1 MWREW
6 LLFVALW
13 WMPIGV
19 SAQLERYDPDFG
31 LWATQAD
38 GTLKK
43 AKNFCDTIPLEVEDG
58 QLFLRVVMGSR
69 TYRFC
74 LDTGS
79 SQGMV
84 YQGNNISGL
93 QMLGNI
99 VSHDA
104 NNHSDTVGVVQLPP
118 FRLGSL
124 TISGYVASIMPR
136 QAISKKFDAIIG
148 FDLFNRG
155 ISGKIDTERGMLV
168 LTDQRKMFR
177 EEERK
182 GHWVKYR
189 LKWFVP
195 YLYVSPFV
203 RHTDEVLFD
212 TGFNQLYTMN
222 RESLEQ
228 HKSDD
233 LARLN
238 KQLGAGIDRQIE
250 GRAEGQMSIGGFGAE
265 QHAEVAFLHLDRL
278 KWGDLALTDVRAITT
293 EGASKM
299 GAPLLNYGS
308 VIINPWK
315 KTITLLPH
323 DSLLTGTNT
332 ISVGNKQFSVAF
344 VPFRGQ
350 ASVGLIFDQSEQYK
364 AGMRQG
370 DVILQIDQRPIP
382 SFDAFLKYNFA
393 KGENHRFR
401 LRDKDGK
408 EKTVVCKMTE

>member
-69 TYRFC
+69 TFRFC

-189 LKWFVP
+189 LK
-195 YLYVSPFV
+195 
-203 RHTDEVLFD
+203 
-212 TGFNQLYTMN
+212 
-222 RESLEQ
+222 EQ
-228 HKSDD
+228 HKADD

-315 KTITLLPH
+315 ETITLLPH